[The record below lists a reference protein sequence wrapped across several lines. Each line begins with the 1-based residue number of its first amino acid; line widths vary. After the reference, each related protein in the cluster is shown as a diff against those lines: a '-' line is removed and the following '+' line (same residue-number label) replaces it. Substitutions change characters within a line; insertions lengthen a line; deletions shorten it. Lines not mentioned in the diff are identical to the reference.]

1 MLQETNRV
9 HELNRRVQKVW
20 RRLIQRSMPLA
31 ERVAA
36 RYQGESATLA
46 HVDLEQEAMVGLIQA
61 VNTFDRDKGA
71 SFKTWVEVKV
81 KGAILDAL
89 RKQGHAVH
97 LAEKANGEYLA
108 YERAV
113 ERLAQRYGAYP
124 TDEEI
129 AREMDTTVEK
139 ARKIEAYVPEVVG
152 LDVEDDDSGLTIE
165 QTTPERVE
173 FQPDYSEV
181 AELILEALP
190 GRDAFILEASA
201 GVDGRKRS
209 RARIAEVTGLTE
221 REVAT
226 ELQRIKRGLRRDA
239 RVLTLKEAVGYVT
252 VAERKAESAGRLA
265 RLPQHPPGASR
276 PEPVRPE
283 RVAPSLGPKLLLVP
297 IIQRY
302 YPSSQS
308 HTPKPDGAMEGFRV
322 LEVLYDC
329 CAVHRTGGS
338 GGIGAGLS
346 PSLLKE
352 PLVAF
357 SSSFCFVLP
366 SLFF

>member
-9 HELNRRVQKVW
+9 HELNWRVQMVR
-20 RRLIQRSMPLA
+20 RRLIQHSMQLA
-31 ERVAA
+31 KRVAA
-36 RYQGESATLA
+36 RYRGESATLA

-129 AREMDTTVEK
+129 AAEMDTTVEK

-152 LDVEDDDSGLTIE
+152 LDVEDDVSGLTIE

-173 FQPDYSEV
+173 FYLEPAYAAEAILDTLPD
-181 AELILEALP
+181 
-190 GRDAFILEASA
+190 RDAFLLEASA
-201 GVDGRKRS
+201 GVDRRRS
-209 RARIAEVTGLTE
+209 GRARLAEITGLTE

-226 ELQRIKRGLRRDA
+226 ELQRIKRGLRRDLQ
-239 RVLTLKEAVGYVT
+239 VLALKEAVGYVT
-252 VAERKAESAGRLA
+252 VAERKAERAGRLA
-265 RLPQHPPGASR
+265 RLPQHPPGAPLVKKAPPQRR
-276 PEPVRPE
+276 PPAPVRCYTLTEAE
-283 RVAPSLGPKLLLVP
+283 RLDVVARCEEKNSNKGEKSALQGVSHGKSA
-297 IIQRY
+297 RY
-302 YPSSQS
+302 I
-308 HTPKPDGAMEGFRV
+308 K
-322 LEVLYDC
+322 
-329 CAVHRTGGS
+329 
-338 GGIGAGLS
+338 
-346 PSLLKE
+346 
-352 PLVAF
+352 
-357 SSSFCFVLP
+357 
-366 SLFF
+366 

>member
-9 HELNRRVQKVW
+9 PELNRRVQKLR
-20 RRLIQRSMPLA
+20 RRLIEHSMPLA

-46 HVDLEQEAMVGLIQA
+46 HVDLEQEAMVGLIRA

-97 LAEKANGEYLA
+97 LSENANGEYLA

-129 AREMDTTVEK
+129 AREMGTTAER

-152 LDVEDDDSGLTIE
+152 LDVEDEDSGLTIE
-165 QTTPERVE
+165 QTTPEVVE
-173 FQPDYSEV
+173 FQPDYSEFS
-181 AELILEALP
+181 EMILGALP
-190 GRDAFILEASA
+190 GRDAYLLEASSGA
-201 GVDGRKRS
+201 DGRGKRS
-209 RARIAEVTGLTE
+209 RARIAEVTDLTE

-226 ELQRIKRGLRRDA
+226 ELQRIKRGLRRDPL
-239 RVLTLKEAVGYVT
+239 VLAIKKAVGYVT
-252 VAERKAESAGRLA
+252 VAERNAERARRLA
-265 RLPQHPPGASR
+265 KLPQHPPGA
-276 PEPVRPE
+276 PIVKKAPPE
-283 RVAPSLGPKLLLVP
+283 RRPPAGVRRYTLTEDERLAVVARCEEKNPKRGEKSAPQGVSYEKSA
-297 IIQRY
+297 RY
-302 YPSSQS
+302 S
-308 HTPKPDGAMEGFRV
+308 K
-322 LEVLYDC
+322 
-329 CAVHRTGGS
+329 
-338 GGIGAGLS
+338 
-346 PSLLKE
+346 
-352 PLVAF
+352 
-357 SSSFCFVLP
+357 
-366 SLFF
+366 